1 MNAASSL
8 SLPTAKPFPA
18 PAFPRIS
25 LGWWQ
30 YKQALNLTLAA
41 TCIGFLY
48 VVFSDGFDD
57 IVPFING
64 GLIGF
69 LGGIG
74 VSAGELV
81 LFKSIRKRIS
91 FIGIVCLKSG
101 SYTAMMSF
109 LIFME
114 ILVSRSIQ
122 YDMTL
127 AKTVKSDLFHHFL
140 FHEDFFIII
149 FYAMLFISVLI
160 FTREISRKM
169 GQGVLFNFITGRY
182 FKPKQEKRIFMF
194 LDLDSSSSIAET
206 LSDLDYHNLLNDFFH
221 DITECIVNAK
231 GQIHHYVGDEVVVSW
246 PLNNQTRTEYCI
258 EAYQNSVAKIQ
269 SLKDRYQSRYG
280 FMPRFKAAFHC
291 GDVIYGE
298 IGEIKSEIVF
308 HGDVMNTTA
317 RLERMCSELKESVL
331 VSKSLYSMFPSDVQH
346 LFQTAGNIALRG
358 KKDTLEVYALKAKSP
373 LR

>member
-1 MNAASSL
+1 MNATTSL
-8 SLPTAKPFPA
+8 SLQTAE
-18 PAFPRIS
+18 AFPSPFVPHIS
-25 LGWWQ
+25 LGLWR
-30 YKQALNLTLAA
+30 YKQGLNLTLAA

-48 VVFSDGFDD
+48 VVFTDGFDD
-57 IVPFING
+57 IIPFVNG

-74 VSAGELV
+74 VSTGELV
-81 LFKSIRKRIS
+81 LFKSLRKRIS
-91 FIGIVCLKSG
+91 FIGIVCLKSA
-101 SYTAMMSF
+101 SYTTMMTL

-127 AKTVKSDLFHHFL
+127 NQTINSDLFHHFL
-140 FHEDFFIII
+140 FHEDFLIII

-160 FTREISRKM
+160 FTREMSRKM

-206 LSDLDYHNLLNDFFH
+206 LSDLEYHNLLNDFFH

-246 PLNNQTRTEYCI
+246 PLNSHTRTESCI
-258 EAYQNSVAKIQ
+258 EAYQNSVKKIQ
-269 SLKDRYQSRYG
+269 SLGHRYQSRYG
-280 FMPRFKAAFHC
+280 FTPRFKAAFHC

-317 RLERMCSELKESVL
+317 RLERMCSELKETIL
-331 VSKSLYSMFPSDVQH
+331 VSTSLYSIFPADTQD
-346 LFQTAGNIALRG
+346 LFQTVGNISLRG
-358 KKDTLEVYALKAKSP
+358 KKETLEVFGLKTMPAQ
-373 LR
+373 